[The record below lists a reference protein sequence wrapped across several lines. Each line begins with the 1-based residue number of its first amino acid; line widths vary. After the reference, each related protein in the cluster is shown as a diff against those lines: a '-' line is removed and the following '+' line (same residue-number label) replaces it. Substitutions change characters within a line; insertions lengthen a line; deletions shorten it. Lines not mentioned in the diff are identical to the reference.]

1 MDDVLETTSWA
12 PPTPS
17 RLNVF
22 RPPGSA
28 TGFLVSDSVESGSP
42 KTVGSLTAGL
52 ARGDEA
58 AWRQFH
64 GAYFDRL
71 FRYLLVVFRGDEQA
85 ARDALQ
91 QTLIRVHRHVRRFD
105 SETVFWS
112 WLCVL
117 ARSAARDGARRRNR
131 YAALLASYAREWFG
145 SMEPESGDA
154 EQALTGC
161 LQEALRGLPPD
172 ERALVTAKYDGR
184 QTVAD
189 LALES
194 GTTPKAVESRL
205 ARIRARL
212 RTEMLKRLHHEDPF

>member
-1 MDDVLETTSWA
+1 MSSHLDMF
-12 PPTPS
+12 PPP
-17 RLNVF
+17 V
-22 RPPGSA
+22 SA
-28 TGFLVSDSVESGSP
+28 MGFLVSDSVDSGSP
-42 KTVGSLTAGL
+42 EAVRSITAGL
-52 ARGDEA
+52 ARGDESS
-58 AWRQFH
+58 WRQFH

-71 FRYLLVVFRGDEQA
+71 FRYLLVVLRGDEQA

-117 ARSAARDGARRRNR
+117 ARSAARDGVRHRNR
-131 YAALLASYAREWFG
+131 YAALLASCAREWFG
-145 SMEPESGDA
+145 SVEPESGDA
-154 EQALTGC
+154 ERALTGC
-161 LQEALRGLPPD
+161 LQEVLRGLPPD
-172 ERALVTAKYDGR
+172 ERALLTAKYDGQ
-184 QTVAD
+184 QTVGD

-212 RTEMLKRLHHEDPF
+212 RTEMWKRLHHEDPS